1 MINKI
6 DFICRNYTFY
16 NSLCPYCLSTF
27 WCHNKLT
34 SLHES
39 NYFLVLSNVSRK
51 NYVLILIQDKLN
63 LDGICRISS
72 IKSDQLSSWFLITL
86 ASKRYRESA
95 IFYNEPITSCMLYQ
109 SLLRNVPSDIGFMN
123 KLGLKLAW
131 FRHKIRFFKFR
142 KLYVPNKENATWCI
156 I

>member
-1 MINKI
+1 M
-6 DFICRNYTFY
+6 FLEPLICVYVRTK
-16 NSLCPYCLSTF
+16 SLSTF
-27 WCHNKLT
+27 WCHNRLT

-86 ASKRYRESA
+86 ASKRYRVSA
-95 IFYNEPITSCMLYQ
+95 IFYNKPITSRMLYQ